1 MKTSIKYFF
10 SLVALAFLLT
20 SCGNQEEQAAQDT
33 DEDTAVPMEVSP
45 EVIFENDYARVVKVT
60 LEPGASLAAHEGE
73 QRVIYSLSDYSIDWV
88 EQGKDEG
95 TKSWKTGDVHF
106 HQAGQHSAKN
116 NGNATAEWL
125 AFVKKDAE
133 LPDCSENTEEQDV
146 NSVAPDGVAK
156 LSFDNEVFRITEVT
170 LPPGASIP
178 MHSGVN
184 RVVYSLSDYQ
194 TLYEAGDE
202 GKEEKSFKKGDVH
215 WHDAC
220 LHALENIGETEAK
233 YLVVSYKD

>member
-1 MKTSIKYFF
+1 MKTASKYFF

-20 SCGNQEEQAAQDT
+20 SCGNQEEQVAQDT

-45 EVIFENDYARVVKVT
+45 EVIFENDYAQIVKVT

-95 TKSWKTGDVHF
+95 TKSWKTGDAHF

-116 NGNATAEWL
+116 NGDATAEWL

-146 NSVAPDGVAK
+146 NSVAPDEVAK
-156 LSFDNEVFRITEVT
+156 MSFDNEVFRITEVT

-184 RVVYSLSDYQ
+184 RVIYSLSDYQ
-194 TLYEAGDE
+194 IIYETEDE

-220 LHALENIGETEAK
+220 LHALENTGETEAK